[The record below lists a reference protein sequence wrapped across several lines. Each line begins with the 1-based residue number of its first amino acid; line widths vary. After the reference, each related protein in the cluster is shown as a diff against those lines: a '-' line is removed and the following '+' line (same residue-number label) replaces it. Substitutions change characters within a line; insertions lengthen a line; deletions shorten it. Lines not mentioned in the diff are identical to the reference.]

1 MSINSFYIRVPEQHV
16 FDLCTYVLGF
26 NLNFLISLLHWNNMF
41 FCTLIWKSLSKQ
53 EIPIILL
60 QSLFITSHQRTI
72 MLSTKNIDKNRIEY
86 NREVKICSLPS
97 SNLLEWTTLDVSAH
111 FFYKIPRTG
120 ICCWC
125 SAYLIFVIFFTLTYF
140 EAWKFYTQKCV
151 NLRQKLPRDEIA

>member
-1 MSINSFYIRVPEQHV
+1 MSINSVYIRVPEQHV

-86 NREVKICSLPS
+86 NREVKICSNGRHWACPPIL
-97 SNLLEWTTLDVSAH
+97 
-111 FFYKIPRTG
+111 FYKIPRTG

-140 EAWKFYTQKCV
+140 EAWKCYTQKCI
-151 NLRQKLPRDEIA
+151 NFRQKLPRDEIA